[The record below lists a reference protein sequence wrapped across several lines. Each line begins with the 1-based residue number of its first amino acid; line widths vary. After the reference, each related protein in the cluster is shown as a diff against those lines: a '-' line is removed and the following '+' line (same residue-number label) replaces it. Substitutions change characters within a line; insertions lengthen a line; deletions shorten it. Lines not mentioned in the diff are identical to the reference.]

1 MAFKFSVE
9 FITSFAYFVEHLDVI
24 FEPNEVYSD
33 ENHQKIRKAIDYSVT
48 NNKKQILKKVSCVTM
63 HIKVTYLSL

>member
-24 FEPNEVYSD
+24 FEPNETYCH
-33 ENHQKIRKAIDYSVT
+33 ENHQKVIEAIDFLLANDT
-48 NNKKQILKKVSCVTM
+48 KQILKKVSCVTI
-63 HIKVTYLSL
+63 HIKVTYLNK